1 MLVELL
7 EEEALFEKKMVWIF
21 GSPRSGSTWLGKQLL
36 NHPENIFWNEPY
48 LGVHFAIKS
57 SHVNRNHYLFS
68 ESQKKNWLP
77 ELKKFILSCAY
88 IHTQT
93 RQKNLIIKEPN
104 GSMGSG
110 ILLECFPNSKL
121 IFLLRDG
128 RDVVDSLID
137 AHRPNSWNKD
147 LSSKILDSQIKR
159 NVHIEKYSKTWVH
172 LTNFVLSVYNNHNPH
187 LRLLVKYENLRNDT
201 FDEVKKIYNLLNID
215 IEDHEIEKLIEK
227 YKFENISKSETGP
240 GKMTRSAKPGNWEK
254 NFSKEEKDLM
264 KKVMGP
270 TLRKLGYE

>member
-172 LTNFVLSVYNNHNPH
+172 LTNFVLSVYNNHNTINRSKP
-187 LRLLVKYENLRNDT
+187 LRL
-201 FDEVKKIYNLLNID
+201 
-215 IEDHEIEKLIEK
+215 EIICD
-227 YKFENISKSETGP
+227 G
-240 GKMTRSAKPGNWEK
+240 
-254 NFSKEEKDLM
+254 
-264 KKVMGP
+264 
-270 TLRKLGYE
+270 